1 MVLKEKIEEIM
12 SNNGISTQKDL
23 ANRLNLNYVV
33 FNRNVDSDNLTGDMI
48 KAFANDTKLKFD
60 LIKLIRGESSD
71 TEAEKLVSESPSS
84 IDKLNLVMS
93 LLEEIK
99 EEMSRR

>member
-48 KAFANDTKLKFD
+48 KAFANDTNLKFD
-60 LIKLIRGESSD
+60 LIKLIRGENANIEDENS
-71 TEAEKLVSESPSS
+71 VSESPSS

-99 EEMSRR
+99 EEISRK

>member
-1 MVLKEKIEEIM
+1 MVLKEKIEELM
-12 SNNGISTQKDL
+12 LNNGISSQKDL

-33 FNRNVDSDNLTGDMI
+33 FNRNVDSNNLTGDMI
-48 KAFANDTKLKFD
+48 KAFANDTTLKFD

-71 TEAEKLVSESPSS
+71 TEAEKLVSEPSNS
-84 IDKLNLVMS
+84 LEKLNLAMS

-99 EEMSRR
+99 EELSRR